1 MDGQARNHLI
11 DVVVDPK
18 AAAGRPLQPLQR
30 TAVVVTSMVPAV
42 VIYTRVAP
50 RLTENRVP
58 GGGYPEPSEPEL
70 SRSNSRNRAYLYA
83 GYPGTRY
90 PLIALYGAPKTGVH
104 VDLHI
109 HCAPRISPPA
119 PTDCK
124 DVRRPC
130 QVPR

>member
-83 GYPGTRY
+83 GYPGTR
-90 PLIALYGAPKTGVH
+90 
-104 VDLHI
+104 
-109 HCAPRISPPA
+109 
-119 PTDCK
+119 
-124 DVRRPC
+124 
-130 QVPR
+130 VPVTR